1 MQVETATVTTLW
13 QIVER
18 HAPELLP
25 FLTRRELDMNIVLRE
40 GFDRLEPEDA
50 LEIVQH
56 SICEQQ
62 KRNLL
67 H

>member
-1 MQVETATVTTLW
+1 MQVEMATVTLW

-25 FLTRRELDMNIVLRE
+25 FLTRKELNMNIVLRG

-50 LEIVQH
+50 REIVKH

-62 KRNLL
+62 RQRLL

>member
-1 MQVETATVTTLW
+1 MQVEMATVTLW

-25 FLTRRELDMNIVLRE
+25 FLTRRELNMNIVLRQ
-40 GFDRLEPEDA
+40 GFDRLEHEDA
-50 LEIVQH
+50 LEIVRY

-62 KRNLL
+62 KRKLL

>member
-1 MQVETATVTTLW
+1 MQVEMATVTLW

-62 KRNLL
+62 KQKLL

>member
-1 MQVETATVTTLW
+1 MEMATVTLW

-25 FLTRRELDMNIVLRE
+25 FLTRKELNMSIVLRG

-50 LEIVQH
+50 LEIVKH

-62 KRNLL
+62 RQKLL

>member
-1 MQVETATVTTLW
+1 MQVEMATVTLW
-13 QIVER
+13 RIVER

-25 FLTRRELDMNIVLRE
+25 FLTRRELNMNIVLRE

-50 LEIVQH
+50 LEIVKY

-62 KRNLL
+62 KRKLL

>member
-1 MQVETATVTTLW
+1 MEVELAMVTLW

-25 FLTRRELDMNIVLRE
+25 FLTRKELSMGIVLRE

-62 KRNLL
+62 KHKLL